1 MATEKVACATEGC
14 DGYINSVGRN
24 RRDADYRARKMMER
38 GWTCRDCDNRE
49 AAIRADAAGMP
60 TLTGSEKQVAW
71 AITLREAIMPRID
84 AMVPGAVEMIRG
96 GPEKEHP
103 LGTAVQM
110 WTFEIA
116 KLMHRTSEAAVR
128 EAVEAIR
135 AETDARFWIEGR
147 NEALPNLVAAT
158 VDRLAA
164 EARILSP
171 EGKADAAAEQDAM
184 AEATLRPAAPVSETV
199 AEVTFRDGKIVA
211 RYDERS
217 DEFNGTVKKLGYG
230 WAPSAGAW
238 VRTFQPATM
247 GLAVDRVAETA
258 HELLAAGIVVAVHD
272 PEARAKA
279 VDRSYEPEHRRWIS
293 LVTSGLHQG
302 KFRLTWGRDEDL
314 YGQFR
319 GLRGAAYKDK
329 ACLVPATSRDEVLD
343 FAEAHGFRLT
353 ERAQARAAEVLEQ
366 RERGLVV
373 AAVARETPEPVDER
387 RGGAPVALAVPGQVE
402 IDDDLVDHD

>member
-1 MATEKVACATEGC
+1 MATQKVTCATEGC
-14 DGYINSVGRN
+14 DGYINIMGQN

-71 AITLREAIMPRID
+71 AVSLREPIMARLD
-84 AMVPGAVEMIRG
+84 SMVPNAVDMLRG
-96 GPEKEHP
+96 GPDAQHHIA
-103 LGTAVQM
+103 TTVQQM
-110 WTFEIA
+110 TFHLAE
-116 KLMHRTSEAAVR
+116 LMHRTSEEAVR
-128 EAVEAIR
+128 AAIEAIR
-135 AETDARFWIEGR
+135 SETDARFWIEGR
-147 NEALPNLVAAT
+147 NEALHKLVST
-158 VDRLAA
+158 TIDRLAG
-164 EARILSP
+164 EAAAASP
-171 EGKADAAAEQDAM
+171 EGKAAAAAEQDAM
-184 AEATLRPAAPVSETV
+184 AEATLRPAAPVSETI
-199 AEVTFRDGKIVA
+199 AEISFRAGKLVA

-217 DEFNGTVKKLGYG
+217 DDFNGTVKRLGYG
-230 WAPSAGAW
+230 WEPAAGAW

-279 VDRSYEPEHRRWIS
+279 ADRSYEPEHRRWIS
-293 LVTSGLHQG
+293 LVTSGPHQG
-302 KFRLTWGRDEDL
+302 KFRLTWGRDEDF
-314 YGQFR
+314 YGWFR

-373 AAVARETPEPVDER
+373 AAVARETPEPVDEP

-402 IDDDLVDHD
+402 IDDDLVDND